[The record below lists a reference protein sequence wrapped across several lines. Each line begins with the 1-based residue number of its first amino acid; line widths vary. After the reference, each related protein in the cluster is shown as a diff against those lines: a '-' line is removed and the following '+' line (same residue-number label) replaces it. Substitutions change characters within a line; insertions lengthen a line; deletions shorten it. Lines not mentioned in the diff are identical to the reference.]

1 MRKPTVHI
9 ASDHAGL
16 DLKNVIQQ
24 YLIDN
29 DYLITDHGAFDVN
42 PDDDYPDFIAPVA
55 RAVSDS
61 VSSAES
67 VGLTDG
73 EQGVNDSD
81 SATVGIVLGGS
92 GQGEA
97 IVANRFPNVRA
108 IVFNGQYSPVDGRT
122 VPDVIETARQHNDA
136 NILSLG
142 ARFLNEEETIK
153 ATKAFL
159 ETEFSGDE
167 RHARRIKK
175 IENINL

>member
-16 DLKNVIQQ
+16 DLKNAIQQ

-55 RAVSDS
+55 RAVS
-61 VSSAES
+61 ES
-67 VGLTDG
+67 VGLMDG
-73 EQGVNDSD
+73 EEGVSDSF
-81 SATVGIVLGGS
+81 SATVGIILGGS

-108 IVFNGQYSPVDGRT
+108 IVFNGQYSPADGRT
-122 VPDVIETARQHNDA
+122 VPDVIETARQHNNA

-142 ARFLNEEETIK
+142 ARFLNEEEAIK
-153 ATKAFL
+153 ATKTFL

-167 RHARRIKK
+167 RHVRRIKK